1 MLAPVDLPISGSL
14 LRPRLLAAGVTDD
27 ELRRLRR
34 AGELAVLQRGAY
46 ADPADPRLARPE
58 DRHALL
64 VAAAVPRVA
73 ADAVVSHASAV
84 VLLGLPAW
92 NLPLNRVHTTRPRR
106 SSAVRTGRLHVHTAP
121 LEADEVVEIGG
132 FRATSPA
139 RTLADIAR
147 TVGFEQAVVIIDS
160 ALHRHLV
167 TRDELFAALERI
179 PEWRGVPAARR
190 AIGFARAGAMSPGES
205 RSRVAM
211 ARLGVAPPVLQW
223 EVRSPGGVVLGTAD
237 FGWPEHGWAGEFDG
251 LVKYGRLLPPGQHSA
266 DVVVAEKRREDA
278 MRAALQGLT
287 RWTWREIDGFED
299 VAKRLPR

>member
-1 MLAPVDLPISGSL
+1 MLAPVDLPISGPL
-14 LRPRLLAAGVTDD
+14 LRPRQLAAGVTDD

-46 ADPADPRLARPE
+46 VDPADPRLGRPE

-84 VLLGLPAW
+84 VLLGLPVW

-147 TVGFEQAVVIIDS
+147 TVGFEQAVVILDA

-167 TRDELFAALERI
+167 TRDELLAALER
-179 PEWRGVPAARR
+179 
-190 AIGFARAGAMSPGES
+190 M
-205 RSRVAM
+205 
-211 ARLGVAPPVLQW
+211 
-223 EVRSPGGVVLGTAD
+223 
-237 FGWPEHGWAGEFDG
+237 
-251 LVKYGRLLPPGQHSA
+251 
-266 DVVVAEKRREDA
+266 
-278 MRAALQGLT
+278 
-287 RWTWREIDGFED
+287 
-299 VAKRLPR
+299 PR